1 MRKALANVALLLVTL
16 AVAFAI
22 GELAVRVLLKDTTV
36 LFPRYHTDYRYG
48 SYVLRGIRPN
58 SEFWHTSVDGHWKF
72 TTNSKGLRDS
82 REFSYDKPAGT
93 LRVLALGDSHT
104 QGYEVRQEA
113 TYAAVLERYLDR
125 YGMQAEVLN
134 TGVSGFSTAE
144 ELAYL
149 ENEGYRY
156 HPDVV
161 VLGFFDNDLLDNDKA
176 ALFDVREG
184 KLVEIKHEH
193 IPGVRIQN
201 VIYSI
206 PGCKWLSEHSYL
218 YSVLFNTVWMHFKA
232 RLARR
237 ALEQR
242 GKAASSDAA
251 DNGFELAV
259 AGPGHHTEGQI
270 ELAARLIERMQS
282 FCAQHGILLLVADIP
297 AMRGNGS
304 RSSLPAS
311 LTARLDAA
319 GVERLDS
326 TTLLRDFDGVVELH
340 VPHGARHISEFTHA
354 MIGVELGR
362 RIRQKLSA
370 APKGEAS
377 SAALQ
382 SPHHETATIDH

>member
-1 MRKALANVALLLVTL
+1 
-16 AVAFAI
+16 
-22 GELAVRVLLKDTTV
+22 
-36 LFPRYHTDYRYG
+36 
-48 SYVLRGIRPN
+48 
-58 SEFWHTSVDGHWKF
+58 
-72 TTNSKGLRDS
+72 LRDF
-82 REFSYDKPAGT
+82 REFSYDKPSGT

-125 YGMQAEVLN
+125 HGMQAEVLN
-134 TGVSGFSTAE
+134 AGVSGFSTAE

-161 VLGFFDNDLLDNDKA
+161 VLGFFANDFLDNDKA

-206 PGCKWLSEHSYL
+206 PGFQWLSEHSYL
-218 YSVLFNTVWMHFKA
+218 YSVLFNTVWMHFKQ
-232 RLARR
+232 RLARQ
-237 ALEQR
+237 ALDQR
-242 GKAASSDAA
+242 GKSSAGDAA
-251 DNGFELAV
+251 DNAFEFAV
-259 AGPGHHTEGQI
+259 ARPGKHTDGQI

-282 FCAQHGILLLVADIP
+282 FCTAHGILLLVADIP
-297 AMRGNGS
+297 ATRPNARY

-326 TTLLRDFDGVVELH
+326 TAMLRDFDGTVELH

-362 RIRQKLSA
+362 RIAQKLPAASYGKVSSA
-370 APKGEAS
+370 AP
-377 SAALQ
+377 
-382 SPHHETATIDH
+382 

>member
-1 MRKALANVALLLVTL
+1 MRKSRVNAVLLLVSV

-22 GELAVRVLLKDTTV
+22 GELAVRLLLKDTTA

-48 SYVLRGIRPN
+48 SYLLRGIRAN

-82 REFSYDKPAGT
+82 REFSYDKPTGT

-125 YGMQAEVLN
+125 YGMQADVLN
-134 TGVSGFSTAE
+134 AGVSGFSTAE

-156 HPDVV
+156 DPDVV
-161 VLGFFDNDLLDNDKA
+161 VLGFFANDFLDNDKA
-176 ALFDVREG
+176 ALFDVRDG

-193 IPGVRIQN
+193 LPGVRIQN
-201 VIYSI
+201 AIYSI
-206 PGCKWLSEHSYL
+206 PGSQWLSEHSYF
-218 YSVLFNTVWMHFKA
+218 YSVLFNTVWIHFKK
-232 RLARR
+232 RLARQ
-237 ALEQR
+237 ALDQPGR
-242 GKAASSDAA
+242 GASRDAA
-251 DNGFELAV
+251 DNAFEFAV
-259 AGPGHHTEGQI
+259 ARPGNLTDGQI

-282 FCAQHGILLLVADIP
+282 FCTERGILLLVADIP
-297 AMRGNGS
+297 ATRSDGRH

-326 TTLLRDFDGVVELH
+326 TAILRDFDGAVELH

-362 RIRQKLSA
+362 RILQKLPA
-370 APKGEAS
+370 ASKGKVS
-377 SAALQ
+377 SAT
-382 SPHHETATIDH
+382 P

>member
-1 MRKALANVALLLVTL
+1 MRKSLVNAALLLLSV

-22 GELAVRVLLKDTTV
+22 GELAVRLLLKDSTA

-72 TTNSKGLRDS
+72 TTNSKGLRDL
-82 REFSYDKPAGT
+82 REFSYDKPTGT

-134 TGVSGFSTAE
+134 TGVSGFSNAE

-156 HPDVV
+156 EPDVV
-161 VLGFFDNDLLDNDKA
+161 VLGFFANDFLDNDKA
-176 ALFDVREG
+176 ALFDLREG
-184 KLVEIKHEH
+184 KLVEIKREH

-201 VIYSI
+201 FIYSI
-206 PGCKWLSEHSYL
+206 PGCRWLSEHSYL
-218 YSVLFNTVWMHFKA
+218 YSVLFNTVWAYFKQ
-232 RLARR
+232 RLARQ
-237 ALEQR
+237 ASDR
-242 GKAASSDAA
+242 GAAGSRSNATE
-251 DNGFELAV
+251 NTFEYAV
-259 AGPGHHTEGQI
+259 ARPSKLTDRQI

-282 FCAQHGILLLVADIP
+282 FCTQHGILLLVADIP
-297 AMRGNGS
+297 APRSNLGY
-304 RSSLPAS
+304 RSSLPAA

-326 TTLLRDFDGVVELH
+326 TAMLKDFDGVVELH

-362 RIRQKLSA
+362 RIRQKLQA
-370 APKGEAS
+370 ASGDAS
-377 SAALQ
+377 SAT
-382 SPHHETATIDH
+382 P

>member
-1 MRKALANVALLLVTL
+1 MRKSLVNAALLLLSV

-22 GELAVRVLLKDTTV
+22 GELAVRLVLKDST
-36 LFPRYHTDYRYG
+36 LLYPRYHTDYRYG

-72 TTNSKGLRDS
+72 TTNSKGLRDF

-113 TYAAVLERYLDR
+113 TYSAVLERYLDR
-125 YGMQAEVLN
+125 HGMQSEVLN

-144 ELAYL
+144 ELVYL

-161 VLGFFDNDLLDNDKA
+161 VLGFFDNDFLDNDKA
-176 ALFDVREG
+176 ALFDVRAG
-184 KLVEIKHEH
+184 QLVETKHEH

-201 VIYSI
+201 FIYSI
-206 PGCKWLSEHSYL
+206 PGSQWLSEHSYL
-218 YSVLFNTVWMHFKA
+218 YSVLFNTVWIYFKK
-232 RLARR
+232 RLARQ
-237 ALEQR
+237 ALDR
-242 GKAASSDAA
+242 PSGDSASDAA
-251 DNGFELAV
+251 ANTFEFAV
-259 AGPGHHTEGQI
+259 ARPGNLTDHQI
-270 ELAARLIERMQS
+270 ELAALLIERMQS
-282 FCAQHGILLLVADIP
+282 FCTQHGILLLVADIP
-297 AMRGNGS
+297 AQRSNLGY
-304 RSSLPAS
+304 RSSLPAA

-326 TTLLRDFDGVVELH
+326 TTMLRDFDGVVELH

-362 RIRQKLSA
+362 RIQQKLHPA
-370 APKGEAS
+370 AKGDAS
-377 SAALQ
+377 SAT
-382 SPHHETATIDH
+382 P

>member
-1 MRKALANVALLLVTL
+1 MRKILVNAALLLASVV
-16 AVAFAI
+16 VAFAI
-22 GELAVRVLLKDTTV
+22 GELAVRLLLKDTTA

-48 SYVLRGIRPN
+48 SYLLRGIRAN

-82 REFSYDKPAGT
+82 REFSYEKPTGT

-125 YGMQAEVLN
+125 HGMQAEVLN

-156 HPDVV
+156 QPNVV
-161 VLGFFDNDLLDNDKA
+161 VLGFFANDFLDNDKA
-176 ALFDVREG
+176 ALFDVRDG
-184 KLVEIKHEH
+184 KLVAIKHEH
-193 IPGVRIQN
+193 LPGVRIQN

-206 PGCKWLSEHSYL
+206 PGTQWLSEHSYL

-232 RLARR
+232 RLARQ
-237 ALEQR
+237 ALDQR
-242 GKAASSDAA
+242 GRGPSSDAA
-251 DNGFELAV
+251 DNAFEFAV
-259 AGPGHHTEGQI
+259 ARPGKLTDRQV

-282 FCAQHGILLLVADIP
+282 FCTERGILLLVADIP
-297 AMRGNGS
+297 ATRSNARY

-311 LTARLDAA
+311 LTQRLDAA
-319 GVERLDS
+319 DVERLDS
-326 TTLLRDFDGVVELH
+326 TVMLRDFEGAVQLH

-362 RIRQKLSA
+362 RIQQKLPAVSRDEALSA
-370 APKGEAS
+370 E
-377 SAALQ
+377 
-382 SPHHETATIDH
+382 